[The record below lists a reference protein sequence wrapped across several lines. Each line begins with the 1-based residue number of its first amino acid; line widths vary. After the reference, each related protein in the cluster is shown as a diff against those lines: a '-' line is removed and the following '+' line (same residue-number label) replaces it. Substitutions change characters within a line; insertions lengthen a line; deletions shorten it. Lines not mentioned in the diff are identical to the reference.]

1 MTKKQLETGNNYS
14 TPYRPL
20 PIALFNHAGR
30 FAEKV
35 GVKTKLSVN
44 SLIANAKKATGLSDF
59 GDEWFIQPLTVLVDS
74 INKEAKLTPLGKLV
88 QKQRL
93 ESALAIRLRVEELC
107 KTQPEMLDIEL
118 GKVIV
123 IAGLQR
129 TGTTTLHR
137 LLASDKRMR
146 ALMSW
151 EAINP
156 IPLPNETLGNPK
168 KRIAQAKMA
177 EKGLAYLA
185 PEFFA
190 IHPVEHDAPE
200 EDVLLLD
207 LSFMSQAPEATM
219 HVPTYAKWLES
230 QDHTKAYEYLRKL
243 MKILLWQQPAPNWV
257 LKTPHHM
264 EYLDTLLKVF
274 PEATIV
280 QTHRDPQKTTGSF
293 CSMVSHGRGIFSDD
307 VDAKEVA
314 RHWVKKVNRLMESS
328 IAVREQLEKSG
339 KENRFID
346 VSYYDL
352 LKDPDKEVERIYQ
365 FAGLPFDQSALQSV
379 KKTKKK
385 NVQNRFGKHRYNIED
400 FALTVESIE
409 QQYLFYR
416 ERYAIPHE

>member
-1 MTKKQLETGNNYS
+1 MAKKQLETGNNYS

-20 PIALFNHAGR
+20 PISLFNHAGR
-30 FAEKV
+30 FAEKL
-35 GVKTKLSVN
+35 GVKTKLSVG

-59 GDEWFIQPLTVLVDS
+59 GDEWFIEPLTVLVDS
-74 INKEAKLTPLGKLV
+74 INQEANLTPLGKLV
-88 QKQRL
+88 QRQRL

-107 KTQPEMLDIEL
+107 KVQPEMLDIEL

-264 EYLDTLLKVF
+264 EYLDTLLNVF

-314 RHWVKKVNRLMESS
+314 RHWVKKVNRLMEKS

-400 FALTVESIE
+400 FALTVDSIE
-409 QQYLFYR
+409 QQYQFYR